1 MYRDIYSGT
10 LKLYGEE
17 NESTL
22 REAFNYAAS
31 LFDLQRCEEAKV
43 LLRKMIPVARGVLGE
58 DAQIT
63 LMMRWV
69 YAAALYGDDCA
80 TLDDLREAVTTLEDV
95 ERTARR
101 VLGGAHP
108 LVPQIERSLESS
120 RDALRAR
127 ETPSG
132 EV

>member
-1 MYRDIYSGT
+1 M
-10 LKLYGEE
+10 
-17 NESTL
+17 
-22 REAFNYAAS
+22 
-31 LFDLQRCEEAKV
+31 
-43 LLRKMIPVARGVLGE
+43 GVLE
-58 DAQIT
+58 DV
-63 LMMRWV
+63 RG
-69 YAAALYGDDCA
+69 AADDCA

-132 EV
+132 EA

>member
-58 DAQIT
+58 NHEVCDGRPGPRFCKGFTGAQRRSGCV
-63 LMMRWV
+63 LR
-69 YAAALYGDDCA
+69 LHDDDRRPLA
-80 TLDDLREAVTTLEDV
+80 VSLR
-95 ERTARR
+95 
-101 VLGGAHP
+101 
-108 LVPQIERSLESS
+108 
-120 RDALRAR
+120 
-127 ETPSG
+127 
-132 EV
+132 